1 MVDAAV
7 RCAEWYGLGTCVCSP
22 IIQMKCAE
30 SDRWHFDFSFISMK
44 SYFLYTQFFSRGAG
58 QGIVIDAT
66 CVCDDH
72 SFIHY
77 RFNTTTVCAPK
88 YTNGQIECNSINCSS
103 NSIMLYSL
111 IQLCSTSNSTT
122 FGTLTAY
129 LASVHHQRAHTHKTR
144 SLQTMPLCMIL

>member
-1 MVDAAV
+1 MDAAI
-7 RCAEWYGLGTCVCSP
+7 RCAEWYGLGTCICAP

-30 SDRWHFDFSFISMK
+30 SDRWHFDFFFHFDEIIFFI
-44 SYFLYTQFFSRGAG
+44 YAIFLTRSRS
-58 QGIVIDAT
+58 GIVIDAT

>member
-1 MVDAAV
+1 MPLFAAPNDMVSAHVFVLQSSKWSVLRAIDDI
-7 RCAEWYGLGTCVCSP
+7 S
-22 IIQMKCAE
+22 I
-30 SDRWHFDFSFISMK
+30 FSFISMK